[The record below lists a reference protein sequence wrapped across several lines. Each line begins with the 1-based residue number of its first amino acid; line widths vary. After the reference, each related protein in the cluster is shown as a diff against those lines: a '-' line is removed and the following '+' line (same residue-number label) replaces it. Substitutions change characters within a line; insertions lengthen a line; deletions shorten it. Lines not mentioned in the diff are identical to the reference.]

1 MNWNMICKK
10 DDLIEEA
17 GVAAMINGEQVAIF
31 YLPKTEEQVFAVS
44 NWDPVGKANVMSR
57 GLTAHLQDQWV
68 VASPLY
74 KQHYN
79 LMTGQCLEEETPL
92 KVWSAK
98 IVNDEVFIAS

>member
-1 MNWNMICKK
+1 MNWNLICIK
-10 DDLIEEA
+10 DDLVEDA
-17 GVAAMINGEQVAIF
+17 GVAAMVNGEQVAIF
-31 YLPKTEEQVFAVS
+31 FLPEAEDKVFAVS
-44 NWDPVGKANVMSR
+44 NWDPIGKANVMSR

-79 LMTGQCLEEETPL
+79 LSTGQCLEDEVFL

-98 IVNDEVFIAS
+98 MVDNEVYIAV

>member
-1 MNWNMICKK
+1 MNWNMVCTK
-10 DDLIEEA
+10 DDLIEDA

-31 YLPKTEEQVFAVS
+31 FLPQTQEQIFAVS

-79 LMTGQCLEEETPL
+79 LMTGQCLEGECTL
-92 KVWSAK
+92 KVWPAK
-98 IVNDEVFIAS
+98 IENDQVLIES